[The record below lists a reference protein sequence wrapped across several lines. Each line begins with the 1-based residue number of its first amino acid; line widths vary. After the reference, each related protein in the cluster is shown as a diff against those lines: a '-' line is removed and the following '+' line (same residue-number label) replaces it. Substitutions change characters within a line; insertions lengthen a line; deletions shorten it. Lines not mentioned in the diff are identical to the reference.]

1 MIITRR
7 FFIGTLITAA
17 TTISCALR
25 GRTRSTSTLFG
36 HVFTRD
42 TGLRL
47 GRSGDMRTP
56 GVPVTLEQQIG
67 SGNDPEL
74 NIFRV
79 VAKQITNSRGE
90 FHFTNI
96 PPGVYIVRC
105 LRGDAKLCDLTRP
118 DDHVV
123 GLFQYRS

>member
-1 MIITRR
+1 MITRR
-7 FFIGTLITAA
+7 FFLTTLVA
-17 TTISCALR
+17 TVSTVSCALR
-25 GRTRSTSTLFG
+25 GRPRSTSTLFG
-36 HVFTRD
+36 HVFARD
-42 TGLRL
+42 TGLRP
-47 GRSGDMRTP
+47 GRPGDMRMP
-56 GVPVTLEQQIG
+56 GVPVILERVLG
-67 SGNDPEL
+67 TNHFL
-74 NIFRV
+74 V

>member
-1 MIITRR
+1 MITRR
-7 FFIGTLITAA
+7 FFLTTLVA
-17 TTISCALR
+17 TVSTVSCALR

-36 HVFTRD
+36 HVFSRD
-42 TGLRL
+42 TGLRP
-47 GRSGDMRTP
+47 GRPGDMRMP
-56 GVPVTLEQQIG
+56 GVPVMLEQQVG

-90 FHFTNI
+90 FRFTNI

-105 LRGDAKLCDLTRP
+105 LRGDAKVLDATRP
-118 DDHVV
+118 DDYGI

>member
-1 MIITRR
+1 MTITRR
-7 FFIGTLITAA
+7 AFIGGLVTILTAA
-17 TTISCALR
+17 SCALR

-56 GVPVTLEQQIG
+56 GVPVILERVLG
-67 SGNDPEL
+67 TNH
-74 NIFRV
+74 FRV